1 MKELGFLIRSDVTSS
16 ELWVTRPAGGEDF
29 FVRTAMCLNKKHCD
43 KWRKATKEKLPEEDE
58 DSGAGN
64 RLPTGRT
71 LGL

>member
-1 MKELGFLIRSDVTSS
+1 
-16 ELWVTRPAGGEDF
+16 
-29 FVRTAMCLNKKHCD
+29 MCLNQKHCD
-43 KWRKATKEKLPEEDE
+43 KWMKGTKEKLPEEDE